1 MITSPC
7 RRCYQ
12 CMSLQEGN
20 ISEENRDGDENPVEV
35 RNSNPLLESRV
46 YTVDFN
52 DVTLHKYMEN
62 MIDENMY
69 TQVDDEVRDHLLM
82 IKIIDY

>member
-1 MITSPC
+1 MQVMLPMYEVY
-7 RRCYQ
+7 RK
-12 CMSLQEGN
+12 EN
-20 ISEENRDGDENPVEV
+20 ISEKNRDGDGNPVEV
-35 RNSNPLLESRV
+35 RNSNPPLESIV